1 MGDVKHFFYV
11 RLKKK
16 GLTCRDN
23 GVVALRISATLH
35 KGDGGKTK
43 KNQTHRSGS
52 G

>member
-16 GLTCRDN
+16 RLTCRDN
-23 GVVALRISATLH
+23 GVIALRISATLH
-35 KGDGGKTK
+35 KGSRGEAK